1 MRAEIIS
8 IGNELLSGDTL
19 NTNTYYITRRLT
31 ELGID
36 VFYHTSVNDDVH
48 ILKDVIDISLRR
60 VDLVIFTG
68 GLGPTYD
75 DMTKEVVSSTL
86 GLKLILNDEL
96 KEALEDRF
104 RKNNRKMTPNNL
116 KQVYIPEGAKYLI
129 NEIGTAPGIFLEW
142 NDKVIV
148 MLPGPP
154 KEMKT
159 MFDKYV
165 IPLIK
170 QDNIIEEKI
179 IKTIGIGESQLES
192 AIEDIIKENK
202 DVYIATFA
210 KEGIVDIKIVVK
222 GKNKDKLEKL
232 LDDTIRKIR
241 SRIGNYIYSYE
252 DERIEEVVFKILKKK
267 NMKIAFCESCT
278 GGLIASKFT
287 RIPGVSEV
295 FDRALVTYSNTSKME
310 ELNVSPDT
318 LIKHGAV
325 SKETAYEMAKGLME
339 KTGVDVALSVT
350 GIAGPSGGSDTKPVG
365 LVYIGICTKESSKVI
380 ESIFNGDR
388 VSIQNRTYLKAF
400 NELRKYLLLEC

>member
-142 NDKVIV
+142 KDKVIV

-295 FDRALVTYSNTSKME
+295 LT
-310 ELNVSPDT
+310 EL
-318 LIKHGAV
+318 
-325 SKETAYEMAKGLME
+325 
-339 KTGVDVALSVT
+339 
-350 GIAGPSGGSDTKPVG
+350 
-365 LVYIGICTKESSKVI
+365 
-380 ESIFNGDR
+380 
-388 VSIQNRTYLKAF
+388 
-400 NELRKYLLLEC
+400 

>member
-31 ELGID
+31 DLGID

-142 NDKVIV
+142 KDKVIV

>member
-1 MRAEIIS
+1 
-8 IGNELLSGDTL
+8 
-19 NTNTYYITRRLT
+19 
-31 ELGID
+31 
-36 VFYHTSVNDDVH
+36 
-48 ILKDVIDISLRR
+48 
-60 VDLVIFTG
+60 
-68 GLGPTYD
+68 
-75 DMTKEVVSSTL
+75 MTKEVVSSTL

-142 NDKVIV
+142 KDKVIV

-339 KTGVDVALSVT
+339 K
-350 GIAGPSGGSDTKPVG
+350 
-365 LVYIGICTKESSKVI
+365 LV
-380 ESIFNGDR
+380 
-388 VSIQNRTYLKAF
+388 LM
-400 NELRKYLLLEC
+400 

>member
-142 NDKVIV
+142 KDKVIV

>member
-142 NDKVIV
+142 KDKVIV

-252 DERIEEVVFKILKKK
+252 DERIEEVVYKILKKK